1 MYKFIFILYSFSITH
16 WLGKKVWNS
25 NLLYIPF
32 IQIYTIYTTILESKH
47 INNFVLNLMGFS
59 VPLFLKLVTKVGN
72 GDGEWTA
79 DNNWPRYKT
88 CTKTLGFEQH
98 TISFMLAAPL
108 ILRRY
113 LLCAYNVI
121 YNTVQ
126 NKMKQQ
132 RRLHVCWQWFQTKD
146 NPNLSLFKK
155 EYPILLK
162 RNQTNQFGHLFKTKI
177 QKPQFV
183 FMYIRYQIFVIVYE
197 KHRNWC
203 NSLMK
208 YT

>member
-1 MYKFIFILYSFSITH
+1 
-16 WLGKKVWNS
+16 
-25 NLLYIPF
+25 
-32 IQIYTIYTTILESKH
+32 
-47 INNFVLNLMGFS
+47 MGFS
-59 VPLFLKLVTKVGN
+59 VLLFLKLVTKVGN
-72 GDGEWTA
+72 GDEGWTA
-79 DNNWPRYKT
+79 ENNWPRYKT

-126 NKMKQQ
+126 NKMKQR

-162 RNQTNQFGHLFKTKI
+162 RNQTNQFGHLFKTKS
-177 QKPQFV
+177 KSLNFY
-183 FMYIRYQIFVIVYE
+183 MYIRYQIFVIVYE
-197 KHRNWC
+197 MHRNWC
-203 NSLMK
+203 NSLRK
-208 YT
+208 YTQGYKSHCCRKIKMIIKSQ

>member
-1 MYKFIFILYSFSITH
+1 
-16 WLGKKVWNS
+16 
-25 NLLYIPF
+25 
-32 IQIYTIYTTILESKH
+32 
-47 INNFVLNLMGFS
+47 MGFS
-59 VPLFLKLVTKVGN
+59 VLLFLKLVTKVGN
-72 GDGEWTA
+72 GDEGWTA
-79 DNNWPRYKT
+79 ENNWPRYKT

-98 TISFMLAAPL
+98 TISLMLAAPL

-121 YNTVQ
+121 YITVQ
-126 NKMKQQ
+126 NKMKQR

-177 QKPQFV
+177 QKPQFLHV
-183 FMYIRYQIFVIVYE
+183 YKVSNIRNCVWNASQ
-197 KHRNWC
+197 
-203 NSLMK
+203 LMQLFEEIHIGL
-208 YT
+208 

>member
-1 MYKFIFILYSFSITH
+1 MKLQFA
-16 WLGKKVWNS
+16 
-25 NLLYIPF
+25 LYIPF
-32 IQIYTIYTTILESKH
+32 IQIYTIYTTILEGKH

-59 VPLFLKLVTKVGN
+59 VLLFLKLVTKVGN

-79 DNNWPRYKT
+79 ENNWPRYKT

-126 NKMKQQ
+126 HKMKQR

-177 QKPQFV
+177 QKPQFLHV
-183 FMYIRYQIFVIVYE
+183 YKVSNIRNCVWNASQ
-197 KHRNWC
+197 
-203 NSLMK
+203 LMQLFEEIHIGL
-208 YT
+208 